1 MAKYRIGVIGH
12 TGRGNYGHGI
22 DTVWRHVPGCQVVA
36 VSDPDGGG
44 RAAAKDRLN
53 AETAYA
59 DYRKMIEDEQLDVVA
74 ICPRWLDQHRDMVID
89 AAEKK
94 LHIYMEKPFCRTL
107 EEADQMIA
115 ACEANHVKL
124 AIAHQTRYSPTLRV
138 VRELIEDGRIGD
150 VLELRGRGK
159 EDGRGGGE
167 DLWVLGSHIFNMMH
181 FFGGEPIWCFARAY
195 QDGALIGKQDVYE
208 GNEGIGPLAANSLH
222 ASYGM
227 QNGIQ
232 GFFASTRGAGNGARF
247 ALQIYGSK
255 GVFDIKTGYRPL
267 AYLLEDANWCPGRS
281 GQNWQ
286 RVTSAGVGK
295 AEGPD
300 DSSLHAGNV
309 AACVDL
315 LAAIREDRQPEC
327 NMYEARTT
335 IEMIAAVYESHRQ
348 SVPVAIPLKQRKNPL
363 TLLVS

>member
-1 MAKYRIGVIGH
+1 MCIR
-12 TGRGNYGHGI
+12 
-22 DTVWRHVPGCQVVA
+22 
-36 VSDPDGGG
+36 
-44 RAAAKDRLN
+44 DR
-53 AETAYA
+53 
-59 DYRKMIEDEQLDVVA
+59 
-74 ICPRWLDQHRDMVID
+74 
-89 AAEKK
+89 
-94 LHIYMEKPFCRTL
+94 
-107 EEADQMIA
+107 
-115 ACEANHVKL
+115 
-124 AIAHQTRYSPTLRV
+124 
-138 VRELIEDGRIGD
+138 
-150 VLELRGRGK
+150 
-159 EDGRGGGE
+159 
-167 DLWVLGSHIFNMMH
+167 
-181 FFGGEPIWCFARAY
+181 
-195 QDGALIGKQDVYE
+195 
-208 GNEGIGPLAANSLH
+208 
-222 ASYGM
+222 
-227 QNGIQ
+227 
-232 GFFASTRGAGNGARF
+232 
-247 ALQIYGSK
+247 IYGSK